1 MTANNDPITAD
12 NAAAGLATASA
23 ASNLLGQGKKAWDES
38 QGPNVL
44 TDVASSIPE
53 RTKQMFSSD
62 KIRGVSIYFGI
73 GDTRPYSIEKNS
85 PLLAARI
92 KHNVSF
98 FYLNYLVQSA
108 IFYGLTILFSPGS
121 LLEIGIL
128 ACVWVFVMRATN
140 DGVLNLGCFKVT
152 RKVVSVGMTAISA
165 VVLLYVLSNVFW
177 WALTTSIFFM
187 GVHALFR
194 DSSKY
199 MAENEVIA
207 AVSQAAAESP
217 VVMSE
222 QPQV

>member
-1 MTANNDPITAD
+1 MTVTNDPITAE
-12 NAAAGLATASA
+12 NAATGLATASA
-23 ASNLLGQGKKAWDES
+23 ASNLLGQAQKNWSES
-38 QGPNVL
+38 EGPKVL
-44 TDVASSIPE
+44 KDVASSIPE
-53 RTKQMFSSD
+53 STRKIFSSD
-62 KIRGVSIYFGI
+62 KIRTISVYFGI
-73 GDTRPYSIEKNS
+73 GDTRPYFAEKNS
-85 PLLAARI
+85 SLIVARL

-128 ACVWVFVMRATN
+128 AIAWLLVMRATN

-177 WALTTSIFFM
+177 WALSTSIFFM
-187 GVHALFR
+187 LLHAVFR
-194 DSSKY
+194 DASKY
-199 MAENEVIA
+199 KSEADVIS
-207 AVSQAAAESP
+207 VESMPVAESP

-222 QPQV
+222 PQV